1 MRLISAT
8 VRNYRVHRE
17 LSVEFDP
24 SRHLIGGPNESGK
37 STLIEA
43 VHRALFLKATITGE
57 VKAGMQS
64 TSFPGNPE
72 VEVVFETGGA
82 QYQLAKRF
90 SGQTGTTRLT
100 RVGGETWQ
108 GDEAQARLAALLGVN
123 EPASGR
129 ATSGWLTQ
137 QWSHL
142 WVWQGQSGK
151 DPSGSFAPHQ
161 ADLLQQLQR
170 VGGAVAMQSELDG
183 RVASRFSVLRAQI
196 FTQAGAPKSDRGKA
210 AERVE
215 GLRQATKA
223 YEDAAAT
230 IARTASD
237 LEDLG
242 GQRRTVGEKLTQL
255 ETLRN
260 QEKTQVSS
268 VDVAAQKLTSL
279 ESIEEG
285 IAGLRAAIATAQEA
299 LGPMEREQQTLEARV
314 TECREKDAQ
323 AEKAYEQALQRTR
336 DVRLRRELA
345 AAHVDL
351 FQKADRCQDLGTR

>member
-1 MRLISAT
+1 
-8 VRNYRVHRE
+8 
-17 LSVEFDP
+17 
-24 SRHLIGGPNESGK
+24 
-37 STLIEA
+37 
-43 VHRALFLKATITGE
+43 
-57 VKAGMQS
+57 MQS

-170 VGGAVAMQSELDG
+170 VGGAVALQSELDG
-183 RVASRFSVLRAQI
+183 RVASRFSVLRGQV
-196 FTQAGAPKSDRGKA
+196 FTRPAPPRAAPTSMGPRAASSRPTPTEPSGRAGRRAPPGDQGLRGRRGYDSQDGIRPRGPRRAAAHGGREAHAAGGAPKSG
-210 AERVE
+210 
-215 GLRQATKA
+215 
-223 YEDAAAT
+223 EDPG
-230 IARTASD
+230 I
-237 LEDLG
+237 G
-242 GQRRTVGEKLTQL
+242 RRRRRPE
-255 ETLRN
+255 
-260 QEKTQVSS
+260 
-268 VDVAAQKLTSL
+268 LTSL
-279 ESIEEG
+279 EGIEEG
-285 IAGLRAAIATAQEA
+285 SPDCAPPSPPRRRVS
-299 LGPMEREQQTLEARV
+299 GPWSASS
-314 TECREKDAQ
+314 
-323 AEKAYEQALQRTR
+323 TR
-336 DVRLRRELA
+336 SRPA
-345 AAHVDL
+345 
-351 FQKADRCQDLGTR
+351 